1 MGSQRGVGLR
11 RAAHT
16 IFALVSVLPLLLFL
30 FFMWHFDRL
39 QETTAQVGVLLA
51 VLIALLGFVIFRQM
65 VDRISANISDLNRV
79 VEGQPVEQ
87 IAATPSGQSSSVVPG
102 LGRITEIGEIAQAFS
117 GMLTELRAS
126 TERLQ
131 DLVFKLGTLN
141 DMVEMAAKIPK
152 VEDLLAHV
160 LERTM
165 RAVSASIGS
174 IMLFDRERQVL
185 RVAVGRGMEMDHARA
200 QVEVKVGEGI
210 AGKVV
215 ELGEAVLVEDVEK
228 DPRFAKIN
236 DPKYGGGSFICVP
249 LRVGDRIVGVVNLAK
264 KEQTPGAGSSQPFT
278 PTDLQFLNALM
289 TYTAYAVDNA
299 RLFQEAR
306 EAAQKLQE
314 VVEDQKLR
322 LTLAQQQMLEAA
334 KLSALG
340 ELVAGVA
347 HELNSPLT
355 VLVGTTDMLEE
366 SAPPELQPQVSLMKD
381 ALVSA
386 RSVVRGLL
394 TFGRRTPLEKTH
406 VSPTELVDKV
416 LALTAGELRVAAIK
430 VYKEFDPD
438 LPAVWADANQLQ
450 QVLVNL
456 ITNAKH
462 AMEDVVGERRLGIS
476 LRRNGSDHIRLRV
489 EDSGPGIPA
498 DLLTKV
504 FDPFVTTK
512 SEGTGLGLS
521 ISYGIIS
528 EHGGRIRVESPEG
541 RGAAFTIDLPIET
554 SEPEPEPASSLT

>member
-1 MGSQRGVGLR
+1 
-11 RAAHT
+11 
-16 IFALVSVLPLLLFL
+16 
-30 FFMWHFDRL
+30 
-39 QETTAQVGVLLA
+39 
-51 VLIALLGFVIFRQM
+51 
-65 VDRISANISDLNRV
+65 
-79 VEGQPVEQ
+79 
-87 IAATPSGQSSSVVPG
+87 
-102 LGRITEIGEIAQAFS
+102 
-117 GMLTELRAS
+117 
-126 TERLQ
+126 
-131 DLVFKLGTLN
+131 
-141 DMVEMAAKIPK
+141 
-152 VEDLLAHV
+152 
-160 LERTM
+160 M

-185 RVAVGRGMEMDHARA
+185 RVAVGRGLEMEPSRA

-215 ELGEAVLVEDVEK
+215 ELGEAVLVEDIEK

-264 KEQTPGAGSSQPFT
+264 KEQTPGGGTQPFT

-306 EAAQKLQE
+306 EAAQRLQE

-322 LTLAQQQMLEAA
+322 LTLAQQQMLETA

-355 VLVGTTDMLEE
+355 VLVGTTDLLEE
-366 SAPPELQPQVSLMKD
+366 TAPPELQCHVELMKD

-406 VSPTELVDKV
+406 VSPAELVDKV
-416 LALTAGELRVAAIK
+416 LALTAALRVADIK
-430 VYKEFDPD
+430 VEKNVDPD
-438 LPAVWADANQLQ
+438 VPRVWADGNQPSRCWSTSSRTPSTPWRISPASGASASRCVAAGQTTSACAWRTRVRAFPPELSPRSSIPYAHHQ
-450 QVLVNL
+450 
-456 ITNAKH
+456 
-462 AMEDVVGERRLGIS
+462 ERRQRPRPQHL
-476 LRRNGSDHIRLRV
+476 LRHHQR
-489 EDSGPGIPA
+489 A
-498 DLLTKV
+498 
-504 FDPFVTTK
+504 
-512 SEGTGLGLS
+512 
-521 ISYGIIS
+521 Y
-528 EHGGRIRVESPEG
+528 GGRIRVESPEG
-541 RGAAFTIDLPIET
+541 RGAAFTIELPIET
-554 SEPEPEPASSLT
+554 TAPPVSISA

>member
-1 MGSQRGVGLR
+1 MTLPFHSQDT
-11 RAAHT
+11 A
-16 IFALVSVLPLLLFL
+16 
-30 FFMWHFDRL
+30 
-39 QETTAQVGVLLA
+39 TTL
-51 VLIALLGFVIFRQM
+51 
-65 VDRISANISDLNRV
+65 
-79 VEGQPVEQ
+79 EG
-87 IAATPSGQSSSVVPG
+87 
-102 LGRITEIGEIAQAFS
+102 
-117 GMLTELRAS
+117 
-126 TERLQ
+126 
-131 DLVFKLGTLN
+131 
-141 DMVEMAAKIPK
+141 
-152 VEDLLAHV
+152 V
-160 LERTM
+160 LERVVFSNEENAWSVVRLTVVGQ
-165 RAVSASIGS
+165 RDPVT
-174 IMLFDRERQVL
+174 
-185 RVAVGRGMEMDHARA
+185 AVGNLLGV
-200 QVEVKVGEGI
+200 QPGENLRLTGTW
-210 AGKVV
+210 
-215 ELGEAVLVEDVEK
+215 
-228 DPRFAKIN
+228 IN

-264 KEQTPGAGSSQPFT
+264 KEQTPGGGNSQPFT

-306 EAAQKLQE
+306 EAAQRLQE

-322 LTLAQQQMLEAA
+322 LTLAQQQMLETA

-355 VLVGTTDMLEE
+355 VLIGTTDLLEQD
-366 SAPPELQPQVSLMKD
+366 APAELQPQVELMKD
-381 ALVSA
+381 ALQSA

-394 TFGRRTPLEKTH
+394 TFGRRTPLEKTR
-406 VSPTELVDKV
+406 VNPIELVDKV
-416 LALTAGELRVAAIK
+416 LALTAGELRVAEIK
-430 VYKEFDPD
+430 VDKDFDSG
-438 LPAVWADANQLQ
+438 LPAVWADGNQLQ

-456 ITNAKH
+456 INNAKH

-476 LRRNGSDHIRLRV
+476 LRRGGPDHIRVRV

-541 RGAAFTIDLPIET
+541 RGAAFTIELPIET
-554 SEPEPEPASSLT
+554 SQPEPVSIPA